1 MNHSF
6 RIWGIAAIA
15 ALLLCIGCNKKPLP
29 PKATIQ
35 QYEVTYDAR
44 NATVSAMARFSHIDS
59 GSAYMKGNEVIT
71 ANGMPSFDSRNT
83 SSTFYWEF
91 TGMVGVE
98 FLYVKSTDAFKNST
112 SRSEMGDLGYGAK
125 ATYSRND
132 TIKGTWGNS
141 VLSANESIIFTLNA
155 EIPPTSS
162 QSAPEITGTT
172 SGNEFMFDPAATR
185 NLAPGNYLITITKS
199 SRKEL
204 DKADA
209 AAGGSIITRLV
220 ADQLISIY

>member
-1 MNHSF
+1 MNNSI
-6 RIWGIAAIA
+6 RICGIAAIA
-15 ALLLCIGCNKKPLP
+15 ALLLCIGCNKEPLTPKP
-29 PKATIQ
+29 TIQ

-44 NATVSAMARFSHIDS
+44 NATVTAMARFSHIDS
-59 GSAYMKGNEVIT
+59 GSAYVKGNELIT
-71 ANGMPSFDSRNT
+71 ANGMPSYDSRNT

-91 TGMVGVE
+91 AGMVGVE

-112 SRSEMGDLGYGAK
+112 SRSEMGDLYYGAN

-132 TIKGTWGNS
+132 TVKGTWGNS
-141 VLSANESIIFTLNA
+141 VLSANESIVFTLKA
-155 EIPPTSS
+155 DIPPTSS
-162 QSAPEITGTT
+162 QSAPEITGTA
-172 SGNEFMFDPAATR
+172 SGNVFMFDPAVTR
-185 NLAPGNYLITITKS
+185 NLTPGNYRITITKS
-199 SRKEL
+199 SWKEL